1 MVCRP
6 VVSQGSVRG
15 QSEVSPA
22 EVIDRLVKKIRVFND
37 TVHIF
42 TNCLSKYL
50 LVFQI
55 SKSVYLTSNVNKTN
69 EVHAL
74 YMHF

>member
-1 MVCRP
+1 MDMGGLSASGQSG
-6 VVSQGSVRG
+6 VSQGSVRG

-50 LVFQI
+50 LVF
-55 SKSVYLTSNVNKTN
+55 
-69 EVHAL
+69 
-74 YMHF
+74 